1 MPPLQMFWF
10 LPTAGDGHY
19 LATSRGAR
27 AVDLNYLRE
36 IAHAADYRGF
46 DGCLL
51 PTGRGYEDTWVTAAA
66 VIPDT
71 KRMKL
76 LVAVR
81 PGLMSPTLS
90 ARMAAT
96 FDRLSNGR
104 LLVNVVCSGDPV
116 ENHGDGLFLDHD
128 ARYAAADEFLDIW
141 TQLCHGETV
150 TVEGQHMSVKEA
162 SLTLPPVQ
170 RPHPRLYLGGSSEA
184 ALRVAAKHID
194 CFLTWGEP
202 PAMVAEKV
210 DRMRAMAA
218 EQGRTIGFGI
228 RLHVIVRE
236 TEAEA
241 WDDAAKLIKYVD
253 EAAVAKARAVWARQD
268 SVGQQRM
275 AQLQSGGRDGL
286 VVYPNL
292 WAGVGLVRGGAGTAL
307 VGNPEQVA
315 GLMREYADLGIDT
328 FILSGYP
335 HLEEAHRVADLL
347 FPLVKP
353 NAGVGTVAAS
363 GEAIADTYHPGA
375 THR

>member
-1 MPPLQMFWF
+1 
-10 LPTAGDGHY
+10 
-19 LATSRGAR
+19 
-27 AVDLNYLRE
+27 
-36 IAHAADYRGF
+36 
-46 DGCLL
+46 
-51 PTGRGYEDTWVTAAA
+51 
-66 VIPDT
+66 
-71 KRMKL
+71 
-76 LVAVR
+76 
-81 PGLMSPTLS
+81 
-90 ARMAAT
+90 
-96 FDRLSNGR
+96 
-104 LLVNVVCSGDPV
+104 VCSGDPV

-141 TQLCHGETV
+141 RRLCRGETV
-150 TVEGQHMSVKEA
+150 TMQGKHLHVKDA

-170 RPHPRLYLGGSSEA
+170 LPHPPLYLGGSSEA
-184 ALRVAAKHID
+184 AMRVAAKHIN

-210 DRMRAMAA
+210 SRMRALAA

-241 WDDAAKLIKYVD
+241 WDDAAKLIRYVD
-253 EAAVAKARAVWARQD
+253 DAAVAKAKAVWARQD
-268 SVGQQRM
+268 SVGQSRM

-315 GLMREYADLGIDT
+315 ALMREYAELGIDT

-347 FPLVKP
+347 FPLVNP
-353 NAGVGTVAAS
+353 AAGEGAIRAS
-363 GEAIADTYHPGA
+363 GEAIADTHHPEAVTAKG
-375 THR
+375 

>member
-71 KRMKL
+71 RRIKL

-141 TQLCHGETV
+141 KRLCHGETV
-150 TVEGQHMSVKEA
+150 TMEGTHLAVKEA
-162 SLTLPPVQ
+162 SLTLPVVQ
-170 RPHPRLYLGGSSEA
+170 RPHPPLYLGGSSEA
-184 ALRVAAKHID
+184 ALRGG
-194 CFLTWGEP
+194 GEAHRLLP
-202 PAMVAEKV
+202 
-210 DRMRAMAA
+210 DL
-218 EQGRTIGFGI
+218 GRTAGDGGG
-228 RLHVIVRE
+228 E
-236 TEAEA
+236 GGA
-241 WDDAAKLIKYVD
+241 DA
-253 EAAVAKARAVWARQD
+253 
-268 SVGQQRM
+268 G
-275 AQLQSGGRDGL
+275 
-286 VVYPNL
+286 
-292 WAGVGLVRGGAGTAL
+292 AGGGAGADDRL
-307 VGNPEQVA
+307 RHPAARDRPRDRGRRVGRRGQADPVRGRGGRQQGPRGVGPA
-315 GLMREYADLGIDT
+315 GLGGPGADG
-328 FILSGYP
+328 
-335 HLEEAHRVADLL
+335 AVAERRAGRARR
-347 FPLVKP
+347 PPEPVGGRG
-353 NAGVGTVAAS
+353 AGAGRGWHGVGRQPPS
-363 GEAIADTYHPGA
+363 RWPGWCGS
-375 THR
+375 TPTWGSTRSS